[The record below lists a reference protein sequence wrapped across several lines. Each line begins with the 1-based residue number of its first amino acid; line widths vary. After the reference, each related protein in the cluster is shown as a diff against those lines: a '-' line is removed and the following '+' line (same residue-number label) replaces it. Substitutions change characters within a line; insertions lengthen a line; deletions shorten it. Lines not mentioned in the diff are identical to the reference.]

1 MGVWRK
7 NHWSFSPW
15 GNLVGELKGAD
26 ESVFETK
33 GSPRDDKKMTDQYN
47 LDRYRILHL
56 VLHATP
62 SSFRNCISHW
72 VLHTTP
78 HLTLTDYCHFENKCP
93 S

>member
-1 MGVWRK
+1 MGVWGK

-26 ESVFETK
+26 QSVFETK
-33 GSPRDDKKMTDQYN
+33 GSPGDDKKMTDQYN
-47 LDRYRILHL
+47 LDRYRILHW

-62 SSFRNCISHW
+62 R
-72 VLHTTP
+72 
-78 HLTLTDYCHFENKCP
+78 LTLTDYCRFENKCP